1 MIRIAFDIGGTFT
14 DCVLHDGTRLTS
26 RKLPS
31 TPDDPA
37 AAVLDG
43 LDTLL
48 SEAGIAVS
56 AVDSVLHAT
65 TVATNA
71 VIERKGAPTALIT
84 TRGFRD
90 VLIIGRQKRHETY
103 DLHLE
108 KPRPLLPRRAIFEVD
123 ERLDARGNVIV
134 PLDEASVDAAIDSI
148 AAMDA
153 QSVAVA
159 LLHAYADDSHEQAIA
174 ARLSQ
179 RIPGLPVSLSSE
191 IAPRFR
197 EYERTSTTVVNA
209 YVRPAVEAY
218 VGRLQSALKQ
228 RGFARELF
236 IMQSNGGLVS
246 PGLSRQFP
254 ARILESG
261 PAAGVLMAAEVG
273 AGIGAEH
280 VITFDMGG
288 TTAKL
293 GAVDGGTPAISPSF
307 EADLT
312 GFKPG
317 SGLPVSIPSVELLEI
332 GAGGGSIARLDMGMI
347 AVGPDSAGAEPGP
360 VCYGRGGTDPTVTD
374 ANAVLGYID
383 PERFNDGRM
392 RLDVEAAAA
401 GIARHIGAP
410 LGLAT
415 GEAAWGIHLIATTN
429 MDHAMRLVS
438 VERGR
443 DPRRYVLVAF
453 GGAGPIHACRL
464 ARSLGI
470 PRVVV
475 PAAAGVGSA
484 YGLLSAEP
492 RIDVSA
498 TRVLA
503 ISAGAASTI
512 ADIYAGLARRAEAE
526 LAQLGR
532 DASVTWSR
540 HAYMRYAGQGF
551 EVQVD
556 LPDGPIGAD
565 YPARAAAAF
574 RDAYERRH
582 HDRDDGAAVEGV
594 DWALVA
600 RLPRGAAA
608 SAAGSLSDDPFE
620 GERQAW
626 FPESGGYV
634 AATTLNRSAVAT
646 RGEIRGP
653 AIVDDPDSATVL
665 LPGDRATVNADG
677 HLIIDI
683 AGGETS

>member
-14 DCVLHDGTRLTS
+14 DCVLHDGARVLTL
-26 RKLPS
+26 KLPS
-31 TPDDPA
+31 TPADPA
-37 AAVLDG
+37 AAVLEG
-43 LDTLL
+43 LDALL
-48 SEAGIAVS
+48 AEAGAEAS
-56 AVDSVLHAT
+56 AVGGVLHAT

-90 VLIIGRQKRHETY
+90 VLIIGRQKRYETY

-123 ERLDARGNVIV
+123 ERLGHDGEVIL
-134 PLDEASVDAAIDSI
+134 PLDEGSLDAAIDQV

-159 LLHAYADDSHEQAIA
+159 LLHAYADGRHEQAV
-174 ARLSQ
+174 ARRFGERL
-179 RIPGLPVSLSSE
+179 PGLPVSLSSE

-218 VGRLQSALKQ
+218 VGRLQQALKD

-246 PGLSRQFP
+246 PGLARQYP

-261 PAAGVLMAAEVG
+261 PAAGVLMAARIG
-273 AGIGAEH
+273 RSAGAEH
-280 VITFDMGG
+280 VISFDMGG

-293 GAVDGGTPAISPSF
+293 GAVDGGAPAIAPSF
-307 EADLT
+307 EADMVA
-312 GFKPG
+312 FKTG
-317 SGLPVSIPSVELLEI
+317 SGLPVAVPSVELLEI

-360 VCYGRGGTDPTVTD
+360 ICYRRGGAAPTVTD
-374 ANAVLGYID
+374 ANVVLGYID
-383 PERFNDGRM
+383 PDGFNDGRM
-392 RLDVEAAAA
+392 RLDARAAAA
-401 GIARHIGAP
+401 GIIEHIGGP
-410 LGLAT
+410 LGLST
-415 GEAAWGIHLIATTN
+415 GDAAWGVHLIATAN
-429 MDHAMRLVS
+429 MEHAMRLVS

-443 DPRRYVLVAF
+443 DPRRYALVAF

-470 PRVVV
+470 PRVIV

-484 YGLLSAEP
+484 LGLLSAEP
-492 RIDVSA
+492 RIDVST
-498 TRVLA
+498 TRVLRLTD
-503 ISAGAASTI
+503 AASATI
-512 ADIYAGLARRAEAE
+512 TAIYADLERRAGAE
-526 LAQLGR
+526 LAQLDVDGPV
-532 DASVTWSR
+532 AWSR

-551 EVQVD
+551 EVQAA
-556 LPDGPIGAD
+556 LPDGPIDAS

-574 RDAYERRH
+574 RDAYQRRH
-582 HDRDDGAAVEGV
+582 HDRDDAAAVEGV

-600 RLPRGAAA
+600 RLPRSEADIGGGA
-608 SAAGSLSDDPFE
+608 LEQTPRKR
-620 GERQAW
+620 ERRAW
-626 FPESGGYV
+626 FPELGGY
-634 AATTLNRSAVAT
+634 AAVTALNRAAIAA
-646 RGEIRGP
+646 RGGTDGP
-653 AIVDDPDSATVL
+653 AIVEDADSATVL
-665 LPGDRATVNADG
+665 LPGDRATLNAEG

-683 AGGETS
+683 ATGARP